1 MQPAS
6 ASDMQ
11 PANHDLGHI
20 RQIAELYRAR
30 AFHLYSGPFMKYP
43 NPQP

>member
-11 PANHDLGHI
+11 PAISLL
-20 RQIAELYRAR
+20 EKTLRAY
-30 AFHLYSGPFMKYP
+30 ALHPHSGPFMKYS